1 MRYRVHSPSVMLATA
16 VVALGLAGCSGDDG
30 PSGPTTPFDPDA
42 AAQAAAELES
52 RLDVDSDVM
61 LSLQLVSPALEAEG
75 GALVQLLPGGVA
87 RPAHPFNAQLMVDPS
102 FAMEPIFPSNF
113 LGTTFEW
120 DEGLG
125 RYAMTARA
133 GAPATG
139 VRFILYAVDPFT
151 GEPVTPLNEIGFL
164 DLTDEG
170 SASAT
175 RLGVYAETSEISRL
189 DYDVTASYALLGDN
203 VEATATGAGF
213 ISDGTVSLVFNLVQ
227 TVAFNTVT
235 ETMRVDMLYD
245 LRMDDEEV
253 RVVVDVGSDI
263 DLSQT
268 DISLDVML
276 TVTDGGNVTVLDVTV
291 DATDNLTGSIVHNG
305 LTVALMDGS
314 TSAPVFTNGNGD
326 PLSSAEAAAL
336 TEVFDV
342 VDDVFDF
349 VEAVFEPFGSSGVS
363 L

>member
-1 MRYRVHSPSVMLATA
+1 
-16 VVALGLAGCSGDDG
+16 
-30 PSGPTTPFDPDA
+30 
-42 AAQAAAELES
+42 
-52 RLDVDSDVM
+52 
-61 LSLQLVSPALEAEG
+61 
-75 GALVQLLPGGVA
+75 
-87 RPAHPFNAQLMVDPS
+87 
-102 FAMEPIFPSNF
+102 
-113 LGTTFEW
+113 
-120 DEGLG
+120 
-125 RYAMTARA
+125 
-133 GAPATG
+133 
-139 VRFILYAVDPFT
+139 
-151 GEPVTPLNEIGFL
+151 
-164 DLTDEG
+164 
-170 SASAT
+170 
-175 RLGVYAETSEISRL
+175 VYAETGEITRL

-245 LRMDDEEV
+245 LRMDDENV

-263 DLSQT
+263 DLSQS

-291 DATDNLTGSIVHNG
+291 DQTENITGAVLHNG
-305 LTVALMDGS
+305 QTVALIDGS

>member
-1 MRYRVHSPSVMLATA
+1 MLATA

-139 VRFILYAVDPFT
+139 VRFILYAVDPFS
-151 GEPVTPLNEIGFL
+151 GEPATPLNEIGWL
-164 DLTDEG
+164 DLIDQG
-170 SASAT
+170 NASAT
-175 RLGVYAETSEISRL
+175 QLRVVATTGGIDRL
-189 DYDVTASYALLGDN
+189 DYTVAASYALHGDN
-203 VEATATGAGF
+203 VEAIVTADGF
-213 ISDGTVSLVFNLVQ
+213 ISDGPRTLLFDLVQ
-227 TVAFNTVT
+227 TVAFNTT
-235 ETMRVDMLYD
+235 DETMRVDMLYD
-245 LRMDDEEV
+245 LEMKDEDV

-263 DLSQT
+263 DLSGS
-268 DISLDVML
+268 DVSLDVML

-291 DATDNLTGSIVHNG
+291 DQTENLSGTVVHNSQ
-305 LTVALMDGS
+305 TVANMNGS

-326 PLSSAEAAAL
+326 PLSSAEVAAL

-349 VEAVFEPFGSSGVS
+349 VEAVFAPFGSTGVS